1 MRCGAPIAR
10 PGTQLHG
17 IEAPSTLPAMQLPSP
32 LTPGARVALVAPA
45 GPLGSAAELERAL
58 EHARSFGWDPVVGEH
73 ALARHG
79 YLAGT
84 DEERARDLNAS
95 LANDS
100 IDGIWCLR
108 GGYGALRLLPAIDVD
123 ALRRHPKAIIGFS
136 DITALHAALGQAAQL
151 VTFHGPTAR
160 GALSDFSRDS
170 LARAVVH
177 RRDPCGDAPGAR
189 ILRSGRA
196 DGRLV
201 GGNLAILAS
210 LAGTP
215 YAPDYVDAIL
225 VVEDVGEPT
234 YRIDRMLRQLELSG
248 ALGRLAGIVFGHFTE
263 GTEPGDTTS
272 RELDDVLRESAE
284 VAGVPAIAGAPIGHI
299 ADQWTIPLGT
309 RAELDA
315 DRRTLRVAIA

>member
-1 MRCGAPIAR
+1 M
-10 PGTQLHG
+10 
-17 IEAPSTLPAMQLPSP
+17 
-32 LTPGARVALVAPA
+32 PGARVALVAPA
-45 GPLGSAAELERAL
+45 GPLGSAAELERAV

-95 LANDS
+95 LADDG

-263 GTEPGDTTS
+263 GTAPGDTAS

-299 ADQWTIPLGT
+299 ADQWTIPLGA